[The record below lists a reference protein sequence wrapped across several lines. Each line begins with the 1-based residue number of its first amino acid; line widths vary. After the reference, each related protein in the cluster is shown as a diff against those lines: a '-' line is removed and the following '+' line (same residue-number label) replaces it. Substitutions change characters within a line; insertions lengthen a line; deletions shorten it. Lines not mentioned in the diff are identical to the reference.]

1 MRSNKAEYSSLL
13 LVGGSDGIDS
23 YNCIMLQISSY
34 FTDKLLMIVR
44 GIVHHSKGSKRPQN
58 DDEQVDQLA
67 GGVLTGDSALEF
79 IKHVSA
85 AMALDQNVQHDV
97 LV

>member
-1 MRSNKAEYSSLL
+1 M
-13 LVGGSDGIDS
+13 GGLDGVEF

-44 GIVHHSKGSKRPQN
+44 GIVHHSKGSKRSQN
-58 DDEQVDQLA
+58 DDESAQVDQLA
-67 GGVLTGDSALEF
+67 GNVLTGDAALEF

-85 AMALDQNVQHDV
+85 VMALDQNVQHDV